1 MPDLTVTPTVQSLT
15 VTPTVQSLSITTA
28 PAITVDIDSWPL
40 TYTADV
46 IASNV
51 TLVNATTWYTVKTLA
66 LGAGNWLVLGNV
78 VAYSTSGTPTVD
90 IRIAE
95 PLLGTVYGS
104 AASAVT
110 RATASLSVNVATIVQ
125 LSAAS
130 TNISLEAATTVGG
143 SVTQIRTAT
152 PSQSAPYCTNMIA
165 IKIA

>member
-28 PAITVDIDSWPL
+28 PALTVDIDSWPL

-51 TLVNATTWYTVKTLA
+51 TLVNANTWYTVKTLA
-66 LGAGNWLVLGNV
+66 LDAGNWLVLGNV
-78 VAYSTSGTPTVD
+78 VGYTTSGTPTVD
-90 IRIAE
+90 IRIVE

-110 RATASLSVNVATIVQ
+110 RATAALSVNVAAIVQ
-125 LSAAS
+125 LVAT

-143 SVTQIRTAT
+143 SVTQIRAAT

>member
-28 PAITVDIDSWPL
+28 PALIVDIDSWPL

-51 TLVNATTWYTVKTLA
+51 TLVNANTWYTVKTLA
-66 LGAGNWLVLGNV
+66 LDAGNWLVLGNV
-78 VAYSTSGTPTVD
+78 VGYTTSGTPTVD
-90 IRIAE
+90 IRIVE

-110 RATASLSVNVATIVQ
+110 RATAALSVNVAAIVQ
-125 LSAAS
+125 LVAT

-143 SVTQIRTAT
+143 SVTQIRAAT

>member
-28 PAITVDIDSWPL
+28 PALIVDIDSWPL

-51 TLVNATTWYTVKTLA
+51 TLVNANSWYTVKTLA
-66 LGAGNWLVLGNV
+66 LDAGNWLVLGNV
-78 VAYSTSGTPTVD
+78 VGYTTSGTPTVD
-90 IRIAE
+90 IRIVE

-110 RATASLSVNVATIVQ
+110 RATAALSVNVATIVQ
-125 LSAAS
+125 LAAT

-143 SVTQIRTAT
+143 SVTQIRAAT

>member
-28 PAITVDIDSWPL
+28 PALIVDIDSWPL

-51 TLVNATTWYTVKTLA
+51 TLVNANSWYTVKTLA
-66 LGAGNWLVLGNV
+66 LGAGNWLLLGNV
-78 VAYSTSGTPTVD
+78 VGYATSGTPTVD
-90 IRIAE
+90 IRIVE

-110 RATASLSVNVATIVQ
+110 RATAALSVNVATIVQ
-125 LSAAS
+125 LAAT

-143 SVTQIRTAT
+143 SVTQIRAAT

>member
-28 PAITVDIDSWPL
+28 PAVIVDIDSWPL

-51 TLVNATTWYTVKTLA
+51 TLVNANTWYSVKTLA
-66 LGAGNWLVLGNV
+66 LDAGNWLLIGNV
-78 VAYSTSGTPTVD
+78 VGYTTSGTPTVD
-90 IRIAE
+90 IRIVE

-110 RATASLSVNVATIVQ
+110 RATAALSVNVATIVQ
-125 LSAAS
+125 LAAT

-143 SVTQIRTAT
+143 SVTQIRAAT

>member
-28 PAITVDIDSWPL
+28 PALIVDIDSWPL

-51 TLVNATTWYTVKTLA
+51 TLVNANSWYTVKTLA

-78 VAYSTSGTPTVD
+78 VGYATSGTPTVD
-90 IRIAE
+90 IRIVE

-110 RATASLSVNVATIVQ
+110 RATAALSVNVVTIVQ
-125 LSAAS
+125 LAAT

-143 SVTQIRTAT
+143 SVTQIRAAT

>member
-28 PAITVDIDSWPL
+28 PALIVDIDSWPL

-51 TLVNATTWYTVKTLA
+51 TLVNANSWYTVKTLA
-66 LGAGNWLVLGNV
+66 LDAGNWLVLGNV
-78 VAYSTSGTPTVD
+78 VGYATSGTPTVD
-90 IRIAE
+90 IRIVE

-110 RATASLSVNVATIVQ
+110 RATAALSVNVATIVQ
-125 LSAAS
+125 LAAT

-143 SVTQIRTAT
+143 SVTQIRAAT

>member
-51 TLVNATTWYTVKTLA
+51 TLVNANTWYSVKTLA
-66 LGAGNWLVLGNV
+66 LDAGNWLLIGNV
-78 VAYSTSGTPTVD
+78 VGYTTSGTPTVD
-90 IRIAE
+90 IRIVE

-110 RATASLSVNVATIVQ
+110 RATAALSVNVATIVQ
-125 LSAAS
+125 LAAT

-143 SVTQIRTAT
+143 SVTQIRAAT

>member
-28 PAITVDIDSWPL
+28 PALTVDIDSWPL

-51 TLVNATTWYTVKTLA
+51 TLVNANSWYTVKTLA
-66 LGAGNWLVLGNV
+66 LDAGNWLVLGNV
-78 VAYSTSGTPTVD
+78 VGYTTSGTPTVD
-90 IRIAE
+90 IRIVE

-110 RATASLSVNVATIVQ
+110 RATAALSVNVAAIVQ
-125 LSAAS
+125 LVAT

-143 SVTQIRTAT
+143 SVTQIRAAT